1 MTSTTSSAQSCGPKR
16 ARTPFHILSK
26 PSGPICNLD
35 CEYCFYLKKQEMF
48 EGSNFRMSDET
59 LENFVRQYIEVQPL
73 GTPEVSFGWQG
84 GEPTLIGVDFFRRAV
99 ELQKKYARKGM
110 NISNALQTNGTRLND
125 EWGIFLHENDFLVG
139 ISIDGPKR
147 LHDKFRLDKKGNGSF
162 DQVMAGLEVLKN
174 HKVEFNT
181 LTVVQKDNADHPEE
195 IYQFLKSIG
204 SNFFQFIPIVEYS
217 ESDVSYRSVEGE
229 QWGIFLNTI
238 LDAWLREDDVGT
250 VFVQAFDNTLAQ
262 VMGLIASI
270 CVHSP
275 TCGDSVALEHNG
287 DLFSCDHYV
296 TPANKLGNIH
306 EESIADMLNSEKQRC
321 FGSDK
326 QSLLPKQCQECEV
339 LQYCRGACPIDRV
352 ATSVHGEAGLQYLC
366 RGYYDFYRH
375 AVPFFEKMAMC
386 LRNRRPASDWRQVGR
401 NNSCPCGSGKKFR
414 WCCGA

>member
-1 MTSTTSSAQSCGPKR
+1 MSTTTTPTTSNAQSCDPKR
-16 ARTPFHILSK
+16 ARTPFYILSK

-84 GEPTLIGVDFFRRAV
+84 GEPTLMGVDFFRRAV

-110 NISNALQTNGTRLND
+110 KISNGLQTNGTRLND

-162 DQVMAGLEVLKN
+162 DQVMAGLEVLKK

-238 LDAWLREDDVGT
+238 LDTWLREDDVGT
-250 VFVQAFDNTLAQ
+250 IFVQTFDNTLAQ
-262 VMGLIASI
+262 VMGLIAGI

-275 TCGDSVALEHNG
+275 TCGDSLALDHNG
-287 DLFSCDHYV
+287 DLFS
-296 TPANKLGNIH
+296 
-306 EESIADMLNSEKQRC
+306 
-321 FGSDK
+321 
-326 QSLLPKQCQECEV
+326 
-339 LQYCRGACPIDRV
+339 
-352 ATSVHGEAGLQYLC
+352 
-366 RGYYDFYRH
+366 
-375 AVPFFEKMAMC
+375 
-386 LRNRRPASDWRQVGR
+386 
-401 NNSCPCGSGKKFR
+401 
-414 WCCGA
+414 